1 MTYFAIFFLNAG
13 LTVPIVFFSVGLPT
27 LMREAGLPL
36 ELIGLTAVVYL
47 PYALA
52 FLWAPFVDRRSLN
65 GLGLRR
71 SWLFVVPCLMA
82 MVSVLGAAVPPEDSA
97 FGVLGIAFLVTFL
110 GATARTALLGYVTEN
125 VSPDRRPW
133 GAVILPAGGAV
144 GALIGASGL
153 LFLHSQTNWRS
164 TMLIAAAIIA
174 LSAVTALA
182 ASERNPLRA
191 GEGHTP
197 PSLKRFFFR
206 SDARRVLGFIAPLGV
221 GMGLVFGMLQ
231 PQLVDIGFTLE
242 GIGLINGV
250 FICAALFTGG
260 PLAAYLT
267 GRFGLATLL
276 PYGLAVVCAVLLYAA
291 AASHWGFGPLF
302 SVLAVMLF
310 YLSISFVSVATN
322 TLFMNQ
328 AASGQEGTD
337 FTAFI
342 CANWFASL
350 VGIAVSGLVAGKF
363 GYAAV
368 FLLGALCV
376 LGSLPMTGRLP
387 VQWQKPSIST

>member
-27 LMREAGLPL
+27 VMREAGLPL

-144 GALIGASGL
+144 GAFIGASGL

-182 ASERNPLRA
+182 ASERNPPRA

-197 PSLKRFFFR
+197 PSLRRFFSR

-267 GRFGLATLL
+267 GPLRSRHASAVRARRGLCGPSLCGRRESLGVRSAVQRLGRDAFLSLHQLRQRGDQYPVYEPGLL
-276 PYGLAVVCAVLLYAA
+276 RVRRGPTSQPSFAPTGLR
-291 AASHWGFGPLF
+291 HW
-302 SVLAVMLF
+302 LA
-310 YLSISFVSVATN
+310 
-322 TLFMNQ
+322 
-328 AASGQEGTD
+328 
-337 FTAFI
+337 
-342 CANWFASL
+342 
-350 VGIAVSGLVAGKF
+350 
-363 GYAAV
+363 
-368 FLLGALCV
+368 
-376 LGSLPMTGRLP
+376 
-387 VQWQKPSIST
+387 